1 MKKGIWVG
9 CLIFVLT
16 MIFLMADR
24 SDSQSPPFKPEKSK
38 ITLGMSVST
47 ATYLSVYLALDQGLF
62 MKEGLSV
69 EPLVFSGGSELVR
82 GVVGGSI
89 DIGSCSLAS
98 MSLGI
103 NAGQKIKIFYAGINP
118 SPFYWHAVPKIK
130 TIADSRGAR
139 FGVTRYGSNTDFLTR
154 YALRVNGLDP
164 EKDVKIVQG
173 GASAVRLAA
182 MDKGQLDV
190 NIFASPDNFL
200 AADKGYS
207 LILSQKEFMK
217 ESCMQDFWA
226 TEKFIK
232 ENPNTIKAFLRAQ
245 VQGVRLAKKDR
256 ALSIKCLIERA
267 GLQEKYAG
275 RAYDEMI
282 DFIYEDGRL
291 PDEKSMDAFW
301 EMGIMAGDYKEK
313 WPREKYFD
321 ATFIETYSKWKP

>member
-1 MKKGIWVG
+1 MKKGVWLVSII
-9 CLIFVLT
+9 LLFVMVL
-16 MIFLMADR
+16 LVELAE
-24 SDSQSPPFKPEKSK
+24 SQSPPFKPEKSK

-62 MKEGLSV
+62 KKEGLTV
-69 EPLVFSGGSELVR
+69 EPVVFRGGSELVK

-103 NAGQKIKIFYAGINP
+103 SAGQKIKIFYAGINAT
-118 SPFYWHAVPKIK
+118 PFYWLAIPKIK
-130 TIADSRGAR
+130 SIADAKGAR

-154 YALRVNGLDP
+154 YALRVNGLDA
-164 EKDVKIVQG
+164 EKDVQIIQG

-200 AADKGYS
+200 ASDKGYN
-207 LILSQKEFMK
+207 LILSQKDFMK
-217 ESCMQDFWA
+217 ESCMQDFWS

-232 ENPNTIKAFLRAQ
+232 ENPNTIRAFLRGQ

-256 ALSIKCLIERA
+256 ALSIKTLIERA
-267 GLQEKYAG
+267 GLEEKYAA

-282 DFIYEDGRL
+282 NVLYEDGRL
-291 PDEKSMDAFW
+291 PDKKSMDVFW
-301 EMGIMAGDYKEK
+301 EMGIMGGDYTEA
-313 WPREKYFD
+313 WPRGKYFD
-321 ATFIETYSKWKP
+321 STFVDTYSKWKP

>member
-1 MKKGIWVG
+1 MKGRACFVCVIF
-9 CLIFVLT
+9 IFVML
-16 MIFLMADR
+16 LLANR
-24 SDSQSPPFKPEKSK
+24 SESQAPPFKPERSK

-62 MKEGLSV
+62 KKEGLTV
-69 EPLVFSGGSELVR
+69 EPVVFSGGSELVR

-103 NAGQKIKIFYAGINP
+103 NAEQKIKIFYAGINP
-118 SPFYWHAVPKIK
+118 VPFSWYAVPRIK
-130 TIADSRGAR
+130 TIADSKGAR

-154 YALRVNGLDP
+154 YALRINGLDP
-164 EKDVKIVQG
+164 EKDVKIIQG

-200 AADKGYS
+200 AADKGYK

-232 ENPNTIKAFLRAQ
+232 ENPNTIKAFLRGQ

-256 ALSIKCLIERA
+256 PLSIKTLIERA
-267 GLQEKYAG
+267 GLEEKYAS

-282 DFIYEDGRL
+282 DTIYEDGRL

-321 ATFIETYSKWKP
+321 NTFVDSYSKWKP